1 MQYTKR
7 MPAIKELRQLAREVE
22 NYPITGLGIA
32 QYAEHMGY
40 NDDTVDFIK
49 LFSRKMVF
57 VNQADFV
64 DHCSLLERLLT
75 EESMNQADFV
85 DHCSLLERLLTEES
99 KQPYENLKSPQE

>member
-75 EESMNQADFV
+75 EES
-85 DHCSLLERLLTEES
+85 